1 MVVKLK
7 DKIYIMEFKCNQSA
21 DKAIEQI
28 KEKNYISRFK
38 FQGLELYIL
47 GINFDTDSR
56 NISEY
61 KYEIVKS

>member
-1 MVVKLK
+1 
-7 DKIYIMEFKCNQSA
+7 MEFKCNQSA

-28 KEKNYISRFK
+28 KEKDYISRFK

-61 KYEIVKS
+61 KYEISI